1 MKLQNKLITVLV
13 IAFLLIAISVFG
25 YMHFSNYSFI
35 DALYMVI
42 ITMST
47 VGFGEVHPL
56 TPTEKLFTILLIV
69 FSIGIFGYLVSL
81 LTEFIADGKFF
92 KELKTKKMQKKLNNL
107 QNHTIVCGFGR
118 NGQQT
123 VKKLQA
129 NNVEVVVI
137 ENDDD
142 SIVELDRM
150 NLLYVKGD
158 ATNDDFLQKAGVKRA
173 ANLITALPSDADNL
187 YVVLSARQF
196 NPKMTIISRASK
208 DTSERKLRVA
218 GADNIIMP
226 DRIGGDHMAS
236 LVVLPDIIE
245 FVDKLTS
252 DGNCQTNLKEIE
264 VNKLPERYLNK
275 TILDLD
281 LRRKTG
287 CSVIGFKNKNNEYQ
301 INPEAD
307 TKLVSGSKLI
317 VLGRKE
323 QMEKLQEVF

>member
-1 MKLQNKLITVLV
+1 MKLQNRVITVL
-13 IAFLLIAISVFG
+13 LLAMLLVAIGVFG

-56 TPTEKLFTILLIV
+56 TPAEKLFTIFLII
-69 FSIGIFGYLVSL
+69 FSIGIFGYFISL
-81 LTEFIADGKFF
+81 LTEFIADGKFL

-107 QNHTIVCGFGR
+107 QNHTIVCGYGR
-118 NGQQT
+118 NGRQSIN
-123 VKKLQA
+123 KLIA
-129 NNVEVVVI
+129 NNVDVVVI
-137 ENDDD
+137 ENNEKL
-142 SIVELDRM
+142 IEEIERN
-150 NLLYVKGD
+150 NLHFVKGD
-158 ATNDDFLQKAGVKRA
+158 ATNDKYLEKAGIKRA
-173 ANLITALPSDADNL
+173 SNLITALPSDADNL

-196 NPKMTIISRASK
+196 NPNITIISRASK
-208 DTSERKLRVA
+208 DTSEKKLRIA
-218 GADNIIMP
+218 GANNVIMP

-252 DGNCQTNLKEIE
+252 DENCQTNLKEID
-264 VNKLPERYLNK
+264 VNELPDRYHNK

-287 CSVIGFKNKNNEYQ
+287 CSVIGYKDPNNEYQ
-301 INPEAD
+301 INPGPE
-307 TKLVSGSKLI
+307 TKLVSNSKLI
-317 VLGRKE
+317 VLGNKE
-323 QMEKLQEVF
+323 QIENLQEVF

>member
-1 MKLQNKLITVLV
+1 MKIQNKLLSVV
-13 IAFLLIAISVFG
+13 FIAFLLIAVSVFG
-25 YMHFSNYSFI
+25 YMHYSNYSFV

-56 TPTEKLFTILLIV
+56 TPTEKIFTIFLII

-81 LTEFIADGKFF
+81 LTEFIADGTFL
-92 KELKTKKMQKKLNNL
+92 KELKNKKMQKKLNKL
-107 QNHTIVCGFGR
+107 ENHTIVCGYGR
-118 NGQQT
+118 NGRQSL
-123 VKKLQA
+123 KKLAA
-129 NNVEVVVI
+129 NHVTVVVI
-137 ENDDD
+137 ENDEKL
-142 SIVELDRM
+142 IEELEK
-150 NLLYVKGD
+150 NNILYVKGD
-158 ATNDDFLQKAGVKRA
+158 ATNDTYLEKAGISKA
-173 ANLITALPSDADNL
+173 SNLITALPSDADNL

-264 VNKLPERYLNK
+264 VDKLPNRYLNK

-287 CSVIGFKNKNNEYQ
+287 CSVIGFKTPENEYQ
-301 INPEAD
+301 INPEAN

-317 VLGRKE
+317 ILGRKE

>member
-1 MKLQNKLITVLV
+1 MKLQNKLISVLV

-69 FSIGIFGYLVSL
+69 LSIGIFGYLVSL
-81 LTEFIADGKFF
+81 LTEFIADGKFL

-107 QNHTIVCGFGR
+107 EKHTIVCGFGR
-118 NGQQT
+118 NGKQT

-129 NNVEVVVI
+129 NNVKVVVI
-137 ENDDD
+137 ENDDK
-142 SIVELDRM
+142 SIEDLDKM
-150 NLLYVKGD
+150 NVLYVKGD
-158 ATNDDFLQKAGVKRA
+158 ATNDDFLEKAGVKRA

-196 NPKMTIISRASK
+196 NPKITIISRASK

-264 VNKLPERYLNK
+264 VDKLPERYLNK

-323 QMEKLQEVF
+323 QIEKLQEVF

>member
-1 MKLQNKLITVLV
+1 MKLQNKLLSVLLL
-13 IAFLLIAISVFG
+13 AMLLIAISVFG
-25 YMHFSNYSFI
+25 YMHYSNYSFI

-56 TPTEKLFTILLIV
+56 NPTEKIFTIFLII
-69 FSIGIFGYLVSL
+69 FSIGIFGYFVSL
-81 LTEFIADGKFF
+81 LTEFIADGKFL
-92 KELKTKKMQKKLNNL
+92 KELKAKKMQKKLNNL
-107 QNHTIVCGFGR
+107 KGHTIVCGYGR
-118 NGQQT
+118 NGRQSIN
-123 VKKLQA
+123 KLKA
-129 NNVEVVVI
+129 NNVDVVII
-137 ENDDD
+137 ENDEKLIDD
-142 SIVELDRM
+142 IEKN

-158 ATNDDFLQKAGVKRA
+158 ATNDKFLEKAGIKHA
-173 ANLITALPSDADNL
+173 SNLITALPSDADNL

-208 DTSERKLRVA
+208 DTSEKKLRIA

-252 DGNCQTNLKEIE
+252 DGDCQTNLKEIE

-287 CSVIGFKNKNNEYQ
+287 CSVIGFKDSNNEYQ
-301 INPEAD
+301 INPEAN
-307 TKLVSGSKLI
+307 TKLVPDSKLI
-317 VLGRKE
+317 ILGRKE

>member
-1 MKLQNKLITVLV
+1 
-13 IAFLLIAISVFG
+13 
-25 YMHFSNYSFI
+25 
-35 DALYMVI
+35 
-42 ITMST
+42 
-47 VGFGEVHPL
+47 
-56 TPTEKLFTILLIV
+56 
-69 FSIGIFGYLVSL
+69 
-81 LTEFIADGKFF
+81 
-92 KELKTKKMQKKLNNL
+92 
-107 QNHTIVCGFGR
+107 
-118 NGQQT
+118 
-123 VKKLQA
+123 
-129 NNVEVVVI
+129 
-137 ENDDD
+137 
-142 SIVELDRM
+142 M

-287 CSVIGFKNKNNEYQ
+287 CSVIGFKTPDNEYQ
-301 INPEAD
+301 INPEVD
-307 TKLVSGSKLI
+307 TKLISGSKLI

>member
-1 MKLQNKLITVLV
+1 MKLQNKLISVLA

-56 TPTEKLFTILLIV
+56 TPTEKLFTIFLIV

-81 LTEFIADGKFF
+81 LTEFIADGKFL

-107 QNHTIVCGFGR
+107 ENHTIVCGFGR
-118 NGQQT
+118 NGKQT

-129 NNVEVVVI
+129 NNVDVVVI
-137 ENDDD
+137 ENEDA
-142 SIVELDRM
+142 SIEELDKM
-150 NLLYVKGD
+150 NVLYVKGD
-158 ATNDDFLQKAGVKRA
+158 ATNDDFLQRAGVEHA

-287 CSVIGFKNKNNEYQ
+287 CSVIGFKTPDNEYQ
-301 INPEAD
+301 INPEVD
-307 TKLVSGSKLI
+307 TKLISGSKLI

>member
-1 MKLQNKLITVLV
+1 MKLQNKVITVLSL
-13 IAFLLIAISVFG
+13 ALLLVAIGIFG
-25 YMHFSNYSFI
+25 YMYYSGYTFI

-56 TPTEKLFTILLIV
+56 TPAEKLFTIFLIV
-69 FSIGIFGYLVSL
+69 FSIGIFGYFISL
-81 LTEFIADGKFF
+81 LTEFIADGKFL
-92 KELKTKKMQKKLNNL
+92 KEIKIKKMQKKLNNL
-107 QNHTIVCGFGR
+107 NNHTIVCGFGR
-118 NGQQT
+118 NGRQT
-123 VKKLQA
+123 VKKLKA
-129 NNVEVVVI
+129 NNVDVVVI
-137 ENDDD
+137 ENDEKLLE
-142 SIVELDRM
+142 ELDL
-150 NLLYVKGD
+150 NNVLFVKGD
-158 ATNDDFLQKAGVKRA
+158 ATNDDFLVKAGVSRA

-208 DTSERKLRVA
+208 ETSERKLRVA

-264 VNKLPERYLNK
+264 VDKLPDRYLNK

-287 CSVIGFKNKNNEYQ
+287 CSVIGFKNPDNEYQ

-323 QMEKLQEVF
+323 QMKKLQEVF

>member
-1 MKLQNKLITVLV
+1 MKLQNKLISVLL

-25 YMHFSNYSFI
+25 FMHYSNYSFV

-56 TPTEKLFTILLIV
+56 TPTGKIFTIFLII

-81 LTEFIADGKFF
+81 LTEFIADGKFL

-107 QNHTIVCGFGR
+107 KNHTIVCGYGR
-118 NGQQT
+118 NGRQT
-123 VKKLQA
+123 AKKLKA
-129 NNVEVVVI
+129 NNVDVVII
-137 ENDDD
+137 ENDEDLIEEID
-142 SIVELDRM
+142 K
-150 NLLYVKGD
+150 NGLLYVKGD
-158 ATNDDFLQKAGVKRA
+158 ATNDLYLEKAGITRA
-173 ANLITALPSDADNL
+173 SNLITALPSDADNL

-196 NPKMTIISRASK
+196 NPDLTIISRASK
-208 DTSERKLRVA
+208 DTSEKKLRVA

-287 CSVIGFKNKNNEYQ
+287 CSVIGFKTPENEYQ

-307 TKLVSGSKLI
+307 TKLISGSKLI

>member
-1 MKLQNKLITVLV
+1 MKLQNKVITVLSF
-13 IAFLLIAISVFG
+13 ALLLVAIGVFG
-25 YMHFSNYSFI
+25 YMHYSDYSFI

-56 TPTEKLFTILLIV
+56 TPTEKLFTIFLII
-69 FSIGIFGYLVSL
+69 FSIGIFGYFISL
-81 LTEFIADGKFF
+81 LTEFIADGKFL
-92 KELKTKKMQKKLNNL
+92 KEIKAKKMQKKLNNL
-107 QNHTIVCGFGR
+107 NNHTIVCGYGR
-118 NGQQT
+118 NGRQT
-123 VKKLQA
+123 VKKLKA
-129 NNVEVVVI
+129 NNVDVVVI
-137 ENDDD
+137 ENDEKLLE
-142 SIVELDRM
+142 ELDR
-150 NLLYVKGD
+150 NNVLFVKGD
-158 ATNDDFLQKAGVKRA
+158 ATNDDFLEKAGISRA

-208 DTSERKLRVA
+208 ETSERKLRVA

-264 VNKLPERYLNK
+264 VDKLPERYLNK

-287 CSVIGFKNKNNEYQ
+287 CSVIGFKNPDNEYQ

>member
-1 MKLQNKLITVLV
+1 MKLQNKVITVLLF
-13 IAFLLIAISVFG
+13 AFLLVAIGVFG
-25 YMHFSNYSFI
+25 YMYYSHYSFI

-56 TPTEKLFTILLIV
+56 TPAEKLFTIFLII
-69 FSIGIFGYLVSL
+69 FSIGIFGYFISL
-81 LTEFIADGKFF
+81 LTEFIADGKFL
-92 KELKTKKMQKKLNNL
+92 KELKAKKMQKKLNNL
-107 QNHTIVCGFGR
+107 SNHTIVCGYGR
-118 NGQQT
+118 NGRQSIN
-123 VKKLQA
+123 KLKA
-129 NNVEVVVI
+129 NNVDVVVV
-137 ENDDD
+137 ENDEKL
-142 SIVELDRM
+142 IEELDK
-150 NLLYVKGD
+150 NNILYVKGD
-158 ATNDDFLQKAGVKRA
+158 ATNDVFLEKAGVTRA

-264 VNKLPERYLNK
+264 VNKLPDRYLNK

-287 CSVIGFKNKNNEYQ
+287 CSVIGFKDPNNEYQ
-301 INPEAD
+301 INPEPD
-307 TKLVSGSKLI
+307 TKLVPDSKLI
-317 VLGRKE
+317 ILGRKE